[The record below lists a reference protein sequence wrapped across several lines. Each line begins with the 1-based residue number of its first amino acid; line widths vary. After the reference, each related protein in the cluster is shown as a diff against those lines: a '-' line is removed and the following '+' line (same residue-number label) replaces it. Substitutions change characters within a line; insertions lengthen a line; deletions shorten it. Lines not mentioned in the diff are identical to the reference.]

1 MSSEQRLKTEDLLST
16 MYPEMIPTYLSVLA
30 QTDPFP
36 KLRFREEAGQVSS
49 TVWWKSL
56 TGSKVSE
63 NFIELAIRLVSA
75 PASIA
80 SIERIFSTFAH
91 VHNKVPNRLSVEK
104 AQKLVYCYRILRGN
118 STDDID

>member
-1 MSSEQRLKTEDLLST
+1 MSPEQRLKVEDLLST
-16 MYPEMIPTYLSVLA
+16 MYPEMTPTYLSVLA

-36 KLRFREEAGQVSS
+36 KLRFREEARQVSS

-56 TGSKVSE
+56 TGKVSE

-75 PASIA
+75 PASSA

-91 VHNKVPNRLSVEK
+91 VHNKVPNRL
-104 AQKLVYCYRILRGN
+104 C
-118 STDDID
+118 